1 MTTPAPA
8 PRPRASVLDL
18 PAYVAGRRAESELT
32 AALASNESHHP
43 PLPAV
48 LEVIAHSS
56 AAVNRYPD
64 SAATALRERLAEHLG
79 VGFEQTVVGPGST
92 GVLQQIVTSF
102 CDPGDE
108 VLFAWRSF
116 EAYPILTRLAG
127 AVPVRVPLRPDESH
141 DLDAMAA
148 AVTDR
153 TRVVLLC
160 SPNNPTGVPLESV
173 AVEAFLDR
181 VPSSVLVVI
190 DEAYVEYAD
199 AAGSVDSLALLRR
212 HANVCVLR
220 TFSKAYGLAGLRV
233 GYAVAA
239 AEVAD
244 GLRRSGMPFAVSALA
259 QRAAIASLDADAA
272 AEMRIRVAEVVAE
285 RTRVAAALR
294 DLGWAVP
301 DSSANFVWLRMPDP
315 ARVAVVDVL
324 AANHILVR
332 GYPGDGVRISLAD
345 RASNDR
351 VLAVLG
357 TLAVEELQGAGA
369 GATLAP
375 TAGVPAA
382 AGVHA

>member
-1 MTTPAPA
+1 MPTHDL

-48 LEVIAHSS
+48 LDVLAHSS
-56 AAVNRYPD
+56 ASVNRYPD
-64 SAATALRERLAEHLG
+64 PSATALRERLAETLG
-79 VGFEQTVVGPGST
+79 VSVDETVVGPGST
-92 GVLQQIVTSF
+92 GVLQQIVTSL

-108 VLFAWRSF
+108 VVFAWRSF

-127 AVPVRVPLRPDESH
+127 AVPVPVPLLADEGH

-148 AVTDR
+148 AVTER

-160 SPNNPTGVPLESV
+160 SPNNPTGVSLGAK
-173 AVEAFLDR
+173 AVEWFLQR

-190 DEAYVEYAD
+190 DEAYVEYSEGG
-199 AAGSVDSLALLRR
+199 AAGRVDSIALFHR
-212 HANVCVLR
+212 HPNVCVLR

-239 AEVAD
+239 PLVAD

-259 QRAAIASLDADAA
+259 QRAALVSLTAEASAQ
-272 AEMRIRVAEVVAE
+272 MRARVAEVVAE
-285 RTRVAAALR
+285 RGRVVAVLR
-294 DLGWAVP
+294 DRGWRVP
-301 DSSANFVWLRMPDP
+301 DSSANFVWLRMPDA
-315 ARVAVVDVL
+315 AREALVELL
-324 AANHILVR
+324 AAHHILVR

-351 VLAVLG
+351 VLAVL
-357 TLAVEELQGAGA
+357 AGLDPH
-369 GATLAP
+369 ATQTTDAP
-375 TAGVPAA
+375 AAVPAA
-382 AGVHA
+382 GEPSAAEVLA

>member
-1 MTTPAPA
+1 
-8 PRPRASVLDL
+8 
-18 PAYVAGRRAESELT
+18 
-32 AALASNESHHP
+32 
-43 PLPAV
+43 
-48 LEVIAHSS
+48 
-56 AAVNRYPD
+56 
-64 SAATALRERLAEHLG
+64 
-79 VGFEQTVVGPGST
+79 
-92 GVLQQIVTSF
+92 
-102 CDPGDE
+102 
-108 VLFAWRSF
+108 
-116 EAYPILTRLAG
+116 
-127 AVPVRVPLRPDESH
+127 
-141 DLDAMAA
+141 
-148 AVTDR
+148 
-153 TRVVLLC
+153 
-160 SPNNPTGVPLESV
+160 
-173 AVEAFLDR
+173 
-181 VPSSVLVVI
+181 
-190 DEAYVEYAD
+190 
-199 AAGSVDSLALLRR
+199 
-212 HANVCVLR
+212 VCVLR

-272 AEMRIRVAEVVAE
+272 AEMRVRVAEVVAE
-285 RTRVAAALR
+285 RTRVTAALR

-315 ARVAVVDVL
+315 ARETVVDVL

-357 TLAVEELQGAGA
+357 TLTAEELQGA

-375 TAGVPAA
+375 TSGEPTT

>member
-1 MTTPAPA
+1 
-8 PRPRASVLDL
+8 
-18 PAYVAGRRAESELT
+18 
-32 AALASNESHHP
+32 
-43 PLPAV
+43 
-48 LEVIAHSS
+48 
-56 AAVNRYPD
+56 
-64 SAATALRERLAEHLG
+64 
-79 VGFEQTVVGPGST
+79 
-92 GVLQQIVTSF
+92 
-102 CDPGDE
+102 
-108 VLFAWRSF
+108 
-116 EAYPILTRLAG
+116 
-127 AVPVRVPLRPDESH
+127 
-141 DLDAMAA
+141 MAA